1 MNVLWV
7 VNVPTPEACNLLSMP
22 IIPYGGWLAKSSIL
36 MSQSECKVSLA
47 FPVDNQCQKKESVL
61 YGEQINYYPFPINHS
76 KSFEYMLDLLNR
88 CNPDIV
94 HVYGTELPHSLT
106 VIKACRKKNIPFV
119 ISIQGLVSVYSKH
132 VFGNLPFYVC
142 YFLSFRNFLRKDS
155 VLGIK
160 RLMYKRGIEEREILK
175 LATNVIG
182 RTHWDKA
189 CVKDINQSINYYPCN
204 ETLREIFYTD
214 TKWSIN
220 NCDEYTVFIS
230 QGHYSVKGLHNVIE
244 AIFILKKKFP
254 KVRLFV
260 SGKNTQYS
268 SMLKR
273 FFLSTYYDK
282 YIGGLIKRFDLV
294 NNIFFTGPLCE
305 NGVHARLL
313 SSHVYVCSSSIE
325 NSPNSLGE
333 AMILGVPCVTSFVG
347 GIPSLVDNEKEVLF
361 YQHDAPYMLAAQIER
376 IFLSSELAKKLSKN
390 SIARA
395 YLTHDADANNEN
407 LLNIYNSCLEGGK

>member
-1 MNVLWV
+1 
-7 VNVPTPEACNLLSMP
+7 
-22 IIPYGGWLAKSSIL
+22 
-36 MSQSECKVSLA
+36 
-47 FPVDNQCQKKESVL
+47 
-61 YGEQINYYPFPINHS
+61 
-76 KSFEYMLDLLNR
+76 
-88 CNPDIV
+88 
-94 HVYGTELPHSLT
+94 
-106 VIKACRKKNIPFV
+106 
-119 ISIQGLVSVYSKH
+119 
-132 VFGNLPFYVC
+132 
-142 YFLSFRNFLRKDS
+142 
-155 VLGIK
+155 
-160 RLMYKRGIEEREILK
+160 
-175 LATNVIG
+175 